1 MLTFK
6 ENKNA
11 LTLGVEMELQVLDK
25 DSLQL
30 VPRASEIMEK
40 IPGNKLAK
48 EMFRSTIELVTG
60 ICSTVSEISADLR
73 NTVSQVRE
81 VGHQLGLRFAG
92 TGAHPIADYTDRIVS
107 VGQRYHELLAR
118 NQWIIRRMAVYGLH
132 IHIGMRN
139 GDECIRFNNF
149 FLRFVPHFIAL
160 SGSSPFWRG
169 HDTGLSSVRPTMYE
183 SQPISG
189 MPTYTKDWESFI
201 ALYNALL
208 QTGSIQSMKDIW
220 WDLRPSPGYGT
231 LELRMC
237 DGTATIG
244 ELEAI
249 TAFAHMLAHWFDDNG
264 SDYFHSHAYQP
275 ERWILRENKWRV
287 IRFGTDAELIDHDT
301 LEVKSFR
308 LIMLDWL
315 EKLKPYSEKL
325 GYFQH
330 FQRLLKILHQ
340 GNSSV
345 RQRAILDPTKDH
357 TPSGISEESLQKVLK
372 LNVQEMEVE

>member
-1 MLTFK
+1 M
-6 ENKNA
+6 
-11 LTLGVEMELQVLDK
+11 
-25 DSLQL
+25 
-30 VPRASEIMEK
+30 
-40 IPGNKLAK
+40 
-48 EMFRSTIELVTG
+48 
-60 ICSTVSEISADLR
+60 
-73 NTVSQVRE
+73 
-81 VGHQLGLRFAG
+81 
-92 TGAHPIADYTDRIVS
+92 DRIVS
-107 VGQRYHELLAR
+107 AGQRYQELLDR
-118 NQWIIRRMAVYGLH
+118 NQWIIRRMSVYGLH

-189 MPTYTKDWESFI
+189 MPTYTEDWESFV

-237 DGTATIG
+237 DSTATLD

-249 TAFAHMLAHWFDDNG
+249 TAFAHTLAHWFDDNG
-264 SDYFHSHAYQP
+264 TEYFHSHVYQP

-287 IRFGTDAELIDHDT
+287 IRFGTDAELVDHDT

-340 GNSSV
+340 GNSSA
-345 RQRAILDPTKDH
+345 RQRAMLDPTKDH
-357 TPSGISEESLQKVLK
+357 TPAGISEESLQKVLK
-372 LNVQEMEVE
+372 LNVHEMEVE